1 MRSGVRVADVRSQ
14 AHVIEITDG
23 SSGRRTVVGV
33 HLVVGA
39 FGGGR
44 HWVLKLR
51 HDMCTKECI
60 HIYALVFLHAS
71 LFVCVCVEL
80 G

>member
-51 HDMCTKECI
+51 HDMCGGLACGRYDECTT
-60 HIYALVFLHAS
+60 S
-71 LFVCVCVEL
+71 GRDRGGRCVR
-80 G
+80 